1 MVKSFKMLVATWNVN
16 SIKTRKDQV
25 FEFLKE
31 VSPDLLAL
39 QETKV
44 KTEEFPY
51 NLYQEIG
58 YYVVH
63 SGGKGRNGVALLTK
77 FVPQEIKQGFEGIEG
92 AESFPDAVE
101 RLVGIKVEISGFST
115 LWVFSV
121 YVPNGGQPESDY
133 YYYKISF
140 FWRLKEFFEKNFSPQ
155 DHIILMGD
163 FNVAP
168 ENQDVFDPVLFEG
181 HICFTEK
188 EKKAFFELLSFGFY
202 DALRFKHPE
211 AKRVFTWWDY
221 QFGAFKKDQGMRL
234 DHILITQPILE
245 RLVEVYVE
253 KKYRAKAKPSD
264 HAPVIAKFLF

>member
-1 MVKSFKMLVATWNVN
+1 MLVATWNVN

-168 ENQDVFDPVLFEG
+168 EEIDVYDPEILKES
-181 HICFTEK
+181 ICFTEK
-188 EKKAFFELLSFGFY
+188 ERKAFKAFLGFGLV
-202 DALRFKHPE
+202 DALRLKYPE
-211 AKRVFTWWDY
+211 KSGIFTWWDY
-221 QFGAFKKDQGMRL
+221 QFSAFNKNQGMRL
-234 DHILITQPILE
+234 DHILITSVLIDKLE
-245 RLVEVYVE
+245 NVWVE
-253 KKYRAKAKPSD
+253 KTPRSWKKPSD
-264 HAPVIAKFLF
+264 HAPVLAEFKI